1 MKEHCKEVLQQAY
14 LFLDH
19 EGLSDAQRHEIE
31 THLNEC
37 TPCYER
43 YGLEREVAQLISR
56 LRGTEACPDKLKNKI
71 FQLIQE
77 V

>member
-1 MKEHCKEVLQQAY
+1 MKEHCREVLHRAY

-19 EGLSDAQRHEIE
+19 EGLSDAERREIE

-37 TPCYER
+37 TPCFER
-43 YGLEREVAQLISR
+43 YGLESEVAQLIAR
-56 LRGTEACPDKLKNKI
+56 LRGTEPCPDKLKTKI